1 MPTFL
6 RGLTM
11 PRPLPVPI
19 RQAMFRLWQQGQAT
33 RQIATTLGL
42 PSSVSNSQRRYH
54 FVSDAGTKLK
64 YAGFNEAVPIGIDSD
79 IFSRIG
85 LTTCLSDP

>member
-1 MPTFL
+1 MCGPVIFFRPPYPEFETDPHPALL
-6 RGLTM
+6 RSIKLSL
-11 PRPLPVPI
+11 R
-19 RQAMFRLWQQGQAT
+19 T
-33 RQIATTLGL
+33 REL
-42 PSSVSNSQRRYH
+42 VSNSQRRYH

-64 YAGFNEAVPIGIDSD
+64 YAGFNEAVPIGIDRY